1 LIPIFY
7 KNNLGQLL
15 LKVIMKDKN
24 FCQSCSMPL
33 NDPELQGTE
42 MDGSKSKDY
51 CKYCYQ
57 NGAFTQPGISLQ
69 EMISSMISR
78 MEKDK
83 IPEDIIETA
92 VSRLSNLKRWKPA
105 YLNSGAV

>member
-1 LIPIFY
+1 M
-7 KNNLGQLL
+7 KN
-15 LKVIMKDKN
+15 KH

-33 NDPELQGTE
+33 ADPGLQGTE
-42 MDGSKSKDY
+42 KDGSKSKEY

-57 NGAFTQPGISLQ
+57 NGVFTHPGISLE
-69 EMISSMISR
+69 EMISSMISK

-92 VSRLSNLKRWKPA
+92 VSRLSNLKRWRVSVPQ
-105 YLNSGAV
+105 

>member
-1 LIPIFY
+1 
-7 KNNLGQLL
+7 
-15 LKVIMKDKN
+15 MKSKN

-33 NDPELQGTE
+33 TEPELQGTE
-42 MDGSKSKDY
+42 KDGSKSEDY

-57 NGAFTQPGISLQ
+57 DGAFTHPGISLE
-69 EMISSMISR
+69 EMISSMISK

-92 VSRLSNLKRWKPA
+92 VSRLSNLKRWRVSVPQ
-105 YLNSGAV
+105 